1 MHKKITRT
9 IILRNSVKWYVDS
22 DNNGEDVE
30 PPAELYAYHAT
41 SSFAHD
47 TAMPYLSAFAV
58 RLGASVELLGWM
70 QSLMNL
76 LPLSLQHFWGW
87 ISDKKLIRTYWIIGG
102 SILASLAL
110 YLLSK
115 VQNPNEMIALVIV
128 YSVAHSIIIPTWS
141 ALQGDWMNPSRRGST
156 LSKFHVIG
164 GLMGFLGSLIAIYM
178 AYVSEEDSP
187 DTFRPLFVLAAFATF
202 LGGLILIRVPYRD
215 PSKTPDLDLTAEAKK
230 EYSDTFKSYVRA
242 QSFYTLNMSLIWPLF
257 AIILIKVLDVDNMV
271 LVAFSVIGALS
282 EMAFQ
287 PIMGRLVDRV
297 GPLPVLIMSRI
308 GFAIL
313 PFIYAFFPDIRI
325 MLALQVVILGPC
337 FSAFLITSNAMV
349 LDLAPNKERAA
360 YFSYY
365 NTRIGVTTCIGAL
378 SGAYI
383 AGYIEDF
390 SGPIFLIDKLMNF
403 SLIDSLDYT
412 WRAIFIIFLIS
423 GIGRSIGT
431 IPFLR
436 LRMPKKYTGSIHFVD
451 RLMEFR
457 MFRRR

>member
-1 MHKKITRT
+1 M
-9 IILRNSVKWYVDS
+9 NSD
-22 DNNGEDVE
+22 EDKE
-30 PPAELYAYHAT
+30 DINPPTELYAYHAT

-47 TAMPYLSAFAV
+47 TAMPYLSYFAV
-58 RLGASVELLGWM
+58 RLGASFEQIAWM
-70 QSLMNL
+70 NSLMNL
-76 LPLSLQHFWGW
+76 LPMSLQHFWGW

-110 YLLSK
+110 YFMST
-115 VQNPNEMIALVIV
+115 VQNPNEMIFLVIV
-128 YSVAHSIIIPTWS
+128 YSVAYSIIIPTWS
-141 ALQGDWMNPSRRGST
+141 ALQGDWMAPSRRGST
-156 LSKFHVIG
+156 LSRFHVIG
-164 GLMGFLGSLIAIYM
+164 GLMGLIGSLIAIYVISR
-178 AYVSEEDSP
+178 YESESSDS
-187 DTFRPLFVLAAFATF
+187 FRPLFVLAAFATF

-215 PSKTPDLDLTAEAKK
+215 PTKTSDLVLTDAAKK

-257 AIILIKVLDVDNMV
+257 AIILIKVLEVDNMV
-271 LVAFSVIGALS
+271 LVAFSVIGAIS

-313 PFIYAFFPDIRI
+313 PFIYAFFPDIRVMI
-325 MLALQVVILGPC
+325 ALQIVILGPC

-365 NTRIGVTTCIGAL
+365 NTRIGITTFIGAL
-378 SGAYI
+378 SGGYI
-383 AGYIEDF
+383 AGNIEDF
-390 SGPIFLIDKLMNF
+390 SGSIYIIDRLMDF
-403 SLIDSLDYT
+403 SLIDHSDYT

-423 GIGRSIGT
+423 GIGRTIGT
-431 IPFLR
+431 LPFLK
-436 LRMPKKYTGSIHFVD
+436 LRMPKKYPGSIHFVD

-457 MFRRR
+457 IFRRR

>member
-1 MHKKITRT
+1 V
-9 IILRNSVKWYVDS
+9 NSD
-22 DNNGEDVE
+22 EDKE
-30 PPAELYAYHAT
+30 DINPPTELYAYHAT

-47 TAMPYLSAFAV
+47 TAMPYLSYFAV
-58 RLGASVELLGWM
+58 RLGASFEQIAWM
-70 QSLMNL
+70 NSLMNL
-76 LPLSLQHFWGW
+76 LPMSLQHFWGW

-110 YLLSK
+110 YFMSK
-115 VQNPNEMIALVIV
+115 VQNPNEMIFLVIV
-128 YSVAHSIIIPTWS
+128 YSVAYSIIIPTWS
-141 ALQGDWMNPSRRGST
+141 ALQGDWMAPSRRGST
-156 LSKFHVIG
+156 LSRFHVIG
-164 GLMGFLGSLIAIYM
+164 GLMGLIGSLIAIYVISR
-178 AYVSEEDSP
+178 YESESSDS
-187 DTFRPLFVLAAFATF
+187 FRPLFVLAAFATF

-215 PSKTPDLDLTAEAKK
+215 PTKTSDLVLTDAAKK

-257 AIILIKVLDVDNMV
+257 AIILIKVLEVDNMV
-271 LVAFSVIGALS
+271 LVAFSVIGAIS

-313 PFIYAFFPDIRI
+313 PFIYAFFPDIRVMI
-325 MLALQVVILGPC
+325 ALQIVILGPC

-365 NTRIGVTTCIGAL
+365 NTRIGITTFIGAL
-378 SGAYI
+378 SGGYI
-383 AGYIEDF
+383 AGNIEDF
-390 SGPIFLIDKLMNF
+390 SGSIYMIDRLMDF
-403 SLIDSLDYT
+403 SLIDHSDYT
-412 WRAIFIIFLIS
+412 WRAIFIIFIIS
-423 GIGRSIGT
+423 GIGRTIGT
-431 IPFLR
+431 LPFLK
-436 LRMPKKYTGSIHFVD
+436 LRMPKKYPGSIHFVD

-457 MFRRR
+457 IFRRR

>member
-1 MHKKITRT
+1 M
-9 IILRNSVKWYVDS
+9 NS
-22 DNNGEDVE
+22 DNLEEDVN

-41 SSFAHD
+41 SSFSHD
-47 TAMPYLSAFAV
+47 TAMPYLSYFAV
-58 RLGASVELLGWM
+58 RLGASFEQIAWM
-70 QSLMNL
+70 SSLMNL
-76 LPLSLQHFWGW
+76 LPMSLQYFWGW

-115 VQNPNEMIALVIV
+115 VQNPNEMITLVIV

-141 ALQGDWMNPSRRGST
+141 ALQGDWMAPSRRGST
-156 LSKFHVIG
+156 LSRFHVIG
-164 GLMGFLGSLIAIYM
+164 GLMGLIGSLIAIYVV
-178 AYVSEEDSP
+178 YVNEADSP
-187 DTFRPLFVLAAFATF
+187 DSFRPLFVIAAFATF

-215 PSKTPDLDLTAEAKK
+215 PTKTPDLILTETAKR

-257 AIILIKVLDVDNMV
+257 AIILITVLEVDNMV
-271 LVAFSVIGALS
+271 LVAFSVIGAIS

-365 NTRIGVTTCIGAL
+365 NTRIGLTTFIGAL
-378 SGAYI
+378 AGGYI
-383 AGYIEDF
+383 AGHIEDF
-390 SGPIFLIDKLMNF
+390 SGSVYMIDRLMDF
-403 SLIDSLDYT
+403 SLIDHSNYT

-423 GIGRSIGT
+423 GIGRTIGT
-431 IPFLR
+431 LPFLK
-436 LRMPKKYTGSIHFVD
+436 LRMPKKYPGSIHFVD

>member
-436 LRMPKKYTGSIHFVD
+436 LRMPKKYPGSIHFVD

>member
-1 MHKKITRT
+1 V
-9 IILRNSVKWYVDS
+9 NS
-22 DNNGEDVE
+22 DNLEEDVN

-41 SSFAHD
+41 SSFSHD
-47 TAMPYLSAFAV
+47 TAMPYLSYFAV
-58 RLGASVELLGWM
+58 RLGASFEQIAWM
-70 QSLMNL
+70 SSLMNL
-76 LPLSLQHFWGW
+76 LPMSLQYFWGW

-115 VQNPNEMIALVIV
+115 VQNPNEMITLVIV

-141 ALQGDWMNPSRRGST
+141 ALQGDWMAPSRRGST
-156 LSKFHVIG
+156 LSRFHVIG
-164 GLMGFLGSLIAIYM
+164 GLMGLIGSLIAIYVV
-178 AYVSEEDSP
+178 YVNEADSP
-187 DTFRPLFVLAAFATF
+187 DSFRPLFVIAAFATF

-215 PSKTPDLDLTAEAKK
+215 PTKTPDLILTETAKR

-257 AIILIKVLDVDNMV
+257 AIILITVLEVDNMV
-271 LVAFSVIGALS
+271 LVAFSVIGAIS

-365 NTRIGVTTCIGAL
+365 NTRIGLTTFIGAL
-378 SGAYI
+378 AGGYI
-383 AGYIEDF
+383 AGHIEDF
-390 SGPIFLIDKLMNF
+390 SGSVYMIDRLMDF
-403 SLIDSLDYT
+403 SLIDHSNYT

-423 GIGRSIGT
+423 GIGRTIGT
-431 IPFLR
+431 LPFLK
-436 LRMPKKYTGSIHFVD
+436 LRMPKKYPGSIHFVD

>member
-1 MHKKITRT
+1 
-9 IILRNSVKWYVDS
+9 
-22 DNNGEDVE
+22 
-30 PPAELYAYHAT
+30 
-41 SSFAHD
+41 
-47 TAMPYLSAFAV
+47 
-58 RLGASVELLGWM
+58 
-70 QSLMNL
+70 
-76 LPLSLQHFWGW
+76 
-87 ISDKKLIRTYWIIGG
+87 
-102 SILASLAL
+102 
-110 YLLSK
+110 
-115 VQNPNEMIALVIV
+115 
-128 YSVAHSIIIPTWS
+128 
-141 ALQGDWMNPSRRGST
+141 
-156 LSKFHVIG
+156 
-164 GLMGFLGSLIAIYM
+164 MGFLGSLIAIYM

-230 EYSDTFKSYVRA
+230 EYSETFKSYVRA

-257 AIILIKVLDVDNMV
+257 AIILIKVLEVDNMV

-431 IPFLR
+431 IPFIR
-436 LRMPKKYTGSIHFVD
+436 LRMPKKYPGSIHFVD